1 MLCFMIEICHIVENK
16 NYVKKEKK
24 KINNTARF
32 EHWLQELQ
40 VNNVIVITQCV
51 NLMKISNV

>member
-1 MLCFMIEICHIVENK
+1 MLCFMIKICHIVENK
-16 NYVKKEKK
+16 SYVKKEKK
-24 KINNTARF
+24 IINNTAKF
-32 EHWLQELQ
+32 KHWLQELQ

>member
-1 MLCFMIEICHIVENK
+1 MMKICHIVENK

-24 KINNTARF
+24 IINNTARF

>member
-1 MLCFMIEICHIVENK
+1 MIKICHIVENK
-16 NYVKKEKK
+16 NYVKKEKEI
-24 KINNTARF
+24 INNTARF

>member
-1 MLCFMIEICHIVENK
+1 MLCFMIKICHIVENK
-16 NYVKKEKK
+16 NYVKKGKK
-24 KINNTARF
+24 IINNTARF

-40 VNNVIVITQCV
+40 VNNVIVITQCI

>member
-1 MLCFMIEICHIVENK
+1 MLCFMMKICHIVENK
-16 NYVKKEKK
+16 NYVKNEEK

-40 VNNVIVITQCV
+40 VNNVIVITQ
-51 NLMKISNV
+51 

>member
-1 MLCFMIEICHIVENK
+1 MLCFMIKICHIAENK
-16 NYVKKEKK
+16 NYVKKEK

-51 NLMKISNV
+51 NLMQISNV

>member
-1 MLCFMIEICHIVENK
+1 MLCFMMKICHIVENK
-16 NYVKKEKK
+16 NYVKNEKK

>member
-1 MLCFMIEICHIVENK
+1 MLCFMMKICHIVENK

-24 KINNTARF
+24 NQQHSKI
-32 EHWLQELQ
+32 WLQELQ

>member
-1 MLCFMIEICHIVENK
+1 MRK
-16 NYVKKEKK
+16 RKK

>member
-1 MLCFMIEICHIVENK
+1 MLCFMIKICHIVENK

>member
-1 MLCFMIEICHIVENK
+1 MLCFMIKICHIVENK
-16 NYVKKEKK
+16 NYVKKEKII
-24 KINNTARF
+24 INNTARF

>member
-1 MLCFMIEICHIVENK
+1 MLCFMMKICHIVENK

-24 KINNTARF
+24 INTARF

-40 VNNVIVITQCV
+40 VNNVIFITQCV

>member
-1 MLCFMIEICHIVENK
+1 MCK
-16 NYVKKEKK
+16 RKK

>member
-1 MLCFMIEICHIVENK
+1 MLCFMIKICPIVENK